1 MNSGLQTF
9 PHSTM
14 CLVTQDYGVYAGFEE
29 SVAYVSDYVK
39 MHGPFQGFI
48 AFSQVGDKSNQ
59 NWIRRMLI

>member
-1 MNSGLQTF
+1 
-9 PHSTM
+9 M

-29 SVAYVSDYVK
+29 SVSYVSDYVK